1 MQHSSPD
8 AKSLPV
14 ASRVKLTKPPDIMSS
29 MKTVKPRRYRQRTVV
44 QSTGVDAVD
53 DGFDVKELMALAEPI
68 PVSPPR
74 RMLTL
79 DSAGD
84 ALRRTG
90 YDLVNR
96 IEQRGDRNLV
106 CAFTLR
112 GRTAPAFDRIE
123 QAGRHLRQLL
133 EREGFDVPVDYFLAS
148 TDGVFGISCLV
159 LRSRLILQPGAAN
172 PQV

>member
-1 MQHSSPD
+1 M
-8 AKSLPV
+8 
-14 ASRVKLTKPPDIMSS
+14 
-29 MKTVKPRRYRQRTVV
+29 
-44 QSTGVDAVD
+44 D

-68 PVSPPR
+68 PVSPPK

-106 CAFTLR
+106 CEFTLR
-112 GRTAPAFDRIE
+112 GR
-123 QAGRHLRQLL
+123 
-133 EREGFDVPVDYFLAS
+133 
-148 TDGVFGISCLV
+148 
-159 LRSRLILQPGAAN
+159 LQPLTGSSKPVGTYDNFSNGRGSTYPWITFWPAPMVYLAFLVWFSG
-172 PQV
+172 QG